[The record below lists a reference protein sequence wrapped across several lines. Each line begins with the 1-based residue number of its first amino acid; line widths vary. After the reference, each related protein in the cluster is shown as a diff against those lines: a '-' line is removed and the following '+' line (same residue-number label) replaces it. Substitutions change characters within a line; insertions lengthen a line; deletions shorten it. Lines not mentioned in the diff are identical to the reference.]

1 MKSFRAALVSLGTLA
16 CLLPGH
22 VDALLTYEREGSA
35 ATALT
40 DPESYGG
47 SQDNT
52 GTLTLNNGGD
62 TATLAGNAWKAIKI
76 EPYEVKFHTKLT
88 FSAELIQAA
97 EINAICLDED
107 TNFENA
113 RPRCFAFGGTQSVSR
128 DSKFRLLSYNTVGGG
143 FKDYDVPVGQYFTG
157 TINYIA
163 LIQDK
168 NRRRSEGQ
176 STIKDIKILEGT
188 PFTIDTFGTPIEV
201 DIVSYGGRQDHG
213 GRAVTIGDGGKSIT
227 FEGNAFRAFNLEYE
241 ILPDTILQFTVT
253 ITEISELVA
262 LCLEEDLTFDR
273 DYQCLAVSGTQ
284 SVENDRNFQMLSP
297 YLKEGDTYTYT
308 IRPAD
313 LKLQGPYNYIAFMND
328 KDSNRDD
335 GIVTLKDVKLID
347 PSPSCL
353 ATKSWSFTYAECT
366 STGLLASLE
375 TTFNSECQNSE
386 NTFDVDV
393 FQFFEG
399 DISGGIQKLCDSAYA
414 SFSFEDITMEE
425 EQFITEYFD
434 GGTTWNYEVDEKGEA
449 LKVSAARVKYAYD
462 NIAEK
467 FRIPFPDSHQ
477 FESCELRSAM
487 CCFVADRQAN
497 DNNGN
502 CADGDCDDADPADN
516 TDLCLVD
523 MSKSQRSSHVRDGY
537 SIYPDN
543 TEGDVHCHG
552 LAWGNNNGAED
563 TFKGNNLFYVSMY
576 DHMYTRG
583 YVEEVQGAPMC
594 GCIENMPVV
603 SRADCTEVEVT
614 QSVTVTYDKDTT
626 LLTATATISNFDFN
640 ACQGADNT
648 NNDLAAY
655 YQQLV
660 NDGKATASEKAEFDK
675 YIVGE
680 DNCDDAIATFLNTKG
695 LKVN

>member
-1 MKSFRAALVSLGTLA
+1 MKSFRAALVSLGTLT

-22 VDALLTYEREGSA
+22 VHALLDYSRDGST

-40 DPESYGG
+40 EPESYGG

-52 GTLTLNNGGD
+52 GTLTVDNTRVVID
-62 TATLAGNAWKAIKI
+62 GNAWKAFKI

-88 FSAELIQAA
+88 FSAELVQAA
-97 EINAICLDED
+97 EINAICLEED
-107 TNFENA
+107 KTYGNK
-113 RPRCFAFGGTQSVSR
+113 RPRCFAFGGTQNIAR
-128 DSKFRLLSYNTVGGG
+128 DSNFKRLTYNTVGGG

-157 TINYIA
+157 EINYIV
-163 LIQDK
+163 LMQDK
-168 NRRRSEGQ
+168 DRRRAEGQ
-176 STIKDIKILEGT
+176 SKIKNISILEGD
-188 PFTIDTFGTPIEV
+188 PFTIDTFGTPLEADV
-201 DIVSYGGRQDHG
+201 VSYGGRQDHG
-213 GRAVTIGDGGKSIT
+213 GRAVTIGDGGNSIT
-227 FEGNAFRAFNLEYE
+227 FEGNAWRAFDLEYE
-241 ILPDTILQFTVT
+241 ILPTTILQFTVT
-253 ITEISELVA
+253 ITEISEVVA
-262 LCLEEDLTFDR
+262 LCLDEDLTYNQR
-273 DYQCLAVSGTQ
+273 DYQCLAVSGVQ
-284 SVENDRNFQMLSP
+284 NVANDRNFQMLSP
-297 YLKEGDTYTYT
+297 YLTEGDTHTYT

-313 LKLQGPYNYIAFMND
+313 LKLQGPYNYIGFMND
-328 KDSNRDD
+328 KDSNRDK
-335 GIVTLKDVKLID
+335 GIVTLKDVKLIE

-353 ATKSWSFTYAECT
+353 ATKSWSFTYTECT

-375 TTFNSECQNSE
+375 AKFNSECQNSE
-386 NTFDVDV
+386 NTFEIDV

-399 DISGGIQKLCDSAYA
+399 DVSGGISKLCDSAF
-414 SFSFEDITMEE
+414 SSVSFEDITQEE
-425 EQFITEYFD
+425 DQFITEYFD
-434 GGTTWNYEVDEKGEA
+434 GGTIWNYEVDEKGEP
-449 LKVSAARVKYAYD
+449 LKKSAARVNYAYD

-467 FRIPFPDSHQ
+467 YQITFPDSHQ
-477 FESCELRSAM
+477 FETCELRSAM

-502 CADGDCDDADPADN
+502 CADGNCDNANPGDN

-523 MSKSQRSSHVRDGY
+523 MSRSQKSSHVRDGY
-537 SIYPDN
+537 SLYPDD
-543 TEGDVHCHG
+543 TEGAVHCHG

-603 SRADCTEVEVT
+603 SRADCTQVDVE

-626 LLTATATISNFDFN
+626 LLTATGTITEIEFN
-640 ACQGADNT
+640 SCQGADNT

-660 NDGKATASEKAEFDK
+660 NDGKATTGEKAEFDK

-680 DNCDDAIATFLNTKG
+680 NNCDDAIATFLNSKS
-695 LKVN
+695 LKVD